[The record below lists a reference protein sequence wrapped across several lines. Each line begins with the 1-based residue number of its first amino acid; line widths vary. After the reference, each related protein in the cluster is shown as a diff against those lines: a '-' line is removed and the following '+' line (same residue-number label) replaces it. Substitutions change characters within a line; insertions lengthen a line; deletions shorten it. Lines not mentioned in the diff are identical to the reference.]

1 VNPFITEG
9 LNFDRHYDGSLR
21 AEAKSESYAIREI
34 RGEFQVSVVRRLG
47 RARTRPLTLGV
58 AYSLPEAIGLAQN
71 SARISAAL

>member
-1 VNPFITEG
+1 VNPYITEG
-9 LNFDRHYDGSLR
+9 LNFDSYHDGSLR
-21 AEAKSESYAIREI
+21 AESKNESYAIRET

-47 RARTRPLTLGV
+47 RAKTRPLTLGV